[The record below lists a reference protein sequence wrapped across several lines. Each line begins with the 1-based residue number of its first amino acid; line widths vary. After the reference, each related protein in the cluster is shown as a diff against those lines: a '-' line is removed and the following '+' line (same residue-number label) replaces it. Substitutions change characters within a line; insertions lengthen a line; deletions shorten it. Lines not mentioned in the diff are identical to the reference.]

1 VAQHL
6 SQWRDRLRNKLS
18 GKSGNEDGFTL
29 VELLVV
35 LVILVLLASI
45 IGPRVIGY
53 LGGAKSKTARI
64 QIESLVTS
72 LELFHVDVGRYPT
85 TTEGLDV
92 LVKATTSVKGW
103 NGPYLTKGTVPP
115 DPWGATYKYESP
127 GKAKPFDIYSL
138 GADGKEGGSD
148 EDADIRG

>member
-1 VAQHL
+1 MAQYL
-6 SQWRDRLRNKLS
+6 SKWRDRLRNKLT
-18 GKSGNEDGFTL
+18 GKTRGEDGFTL

-53 LGGAKSKTARI
+53 LGSSKSKAAQI
-64 QIESLVTS
+64 QIESFVTS

-85 TTEGLDV
+85 TSEGLDA
-92 LVKATTSVKGW
+92 LVKSSTSIKGW
-103 NGPYLTKGTVPP
+103 NGPYLTKGVVPQ
-115 DPWGATYKYESP
+115 DPWGAPYKYESP
-127 GKAKPFDIYSL
+127 AQGKPFEIFSL

-148 EDADIRG
+148 EDADIRS

>member
-1 VAQHL
+1 MAQYL

-18 GKSGNEDGFTL
+18 GRGGNEDGFTL

-53 LGGAKSKTARI
+53 LGGAKSKTAKI

-85 TTEGLDV
+85 TTEGLDA
-92 LVKATTSVKGW
+92 LVKAAISIKGW
-103 NGPYLTKGTVPP
+103 NGPYLAKDGVPQ
-115 DPWGATYKYESP
+115 DPWGAPYKYESP
-127 GKAKPFDIYSL
+127 GKTKPFEIYSL

-148 EDADIRG
+148 EDADIRS

>member
-1 VAQHL
+1 MAQYL
-6 SQWRDRLRNKLS
+6 SKWRDLLRTKFAHRARQ
-18 GKSGNEDGFTL
+18 EDGFTL

-45 IGPRVIGY
+45 IGPQVIGY
-53 LGGAKSKTARI
+53 LGSSKSKTAQI

-85 TTEGLDV
+85 TSEGLDA
-92 LVKATTSVKGW
+92 LVKSSTSIKGW
-103 NGPYLTKGTVPP
+103 NGPYLTKGDVPQ
-115 DPWGATYKYESP
+115 DPWGAPYKYESP
-127 GKAKPFDIYSL
+127 GKTKPFEIFSL

-148 EDADIRG
+148 EDADVRS